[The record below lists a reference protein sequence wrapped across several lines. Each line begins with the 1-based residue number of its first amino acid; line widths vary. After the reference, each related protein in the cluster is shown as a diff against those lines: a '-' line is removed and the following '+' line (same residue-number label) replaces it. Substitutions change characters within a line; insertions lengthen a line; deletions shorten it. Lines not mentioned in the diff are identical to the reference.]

1 MNEVKAPEQ
10 VTKGW
15 VIEPK
20 VDGVNTL
27 TFTGDVLV
35 QPKSLVFV
43 TVYEV
48 DAFVLT

>member
-1 MNEVKAPEQ
+1 LKDVKAPEQ
-10 VTKGW
+10 VTKGC

-20 VDGVNTL
+20 VEGVNTL
-27 TFTGDVLV
+27 TLTGDVLV
-35 QPKSLVFV
+35 QPKAFVFV